1 MSDHGADRPDDSGD
15 ETPQNPFAGTPFE
28 ALFSQFGMPGQ
39 AGAAGPAGF
48 LPNGPSGGAAPDLNA
63 LMAQVQRMFQPH
75 DGTVDASVT
84 LDVARHTTAA
94 AGPDPSPTA
103 AEQAAVADAVQLAEM
118 WLDHATD
125 LPRGA
130 TTAAPWSRAEWIEN
144 TADTWHTLAEPVA
157 EHVVEAMSQ
166 AMPDEIKAM
175 AGPLIGMLSQA
186 GSAMFA
192 QQLGR
197 GLGELAGEV
206 LSSTDIGLPL
216 GPSGVAAVLPANLA
230 AFGEGLELRTSDV
243 LLYVVLRECAHHR
256 LFAAA
261 PWLKGALVAAVEEY
275 GRGTRI
281 DIEAIERRAADF
293 DPSRPQEI
301 VDALQNGLFDP
312 EPTPEQQQA
321 LARLEHLL
329 ALVEGWVDEVVTQAT
344 HDRMPAAVALAE
356 TMRRRRA
363 SGGPAEQTFASLV
376 GLQLRPRRL
385 RDAVN
390 LWAAVRDRQGAEARD
405 RFWQHPDVL
414 PAPADLDDPLGF
426 AEPRSTEDGADP
438 FDDELRRLLDGDA

>member
-1 MSDHGADRPDDSGD
+1 MSDDGTGRNDDAGD
-15 ETPQNPFAGTPFE
+15 DTPQNPFAGTPFE
-28 ALFSQFGMPGQ
+28 ALFSQLGFTQ
-39 AGAAGPAGF
+39 AGATGPAGF
-48 LPNGPSGGAAPDLNA
+48 LPNGPSGQVPDLNA
-63 LMAQVQRMFQPH
+63 LMAQVQRMFTPH
-75 DGTVDASVT
+75 DGTVDPSMT

-94 AGPDPSPTA
+94 GGPDPSPSPGQ
-103 AEQAAVADAVQLAEM
+103 QAAVADAVQLAEM
-118 WLDHATD
+118 WLDQATD

-130 TTAAPWSRAEWIEN
+130 TTSAAWSRAEWIEH
-144 TADTWHTLAEPVA
+144 TAATWHTLAEPVA
-157 EHVVEAMSQ
+157 EHVVDAMG
-166 AMPDEIKAM
+166 KALPEEVRTM

-186 GSAMFA
+186 GGAMFA

-216 GPSGVAAVLPANLA
+216 GPAGTAAVLPANLD
-230 AFGEGLELRTSDV
+230 AFGDGLELRQSDV

-281 DIEAIERRAADF
+281 DLEAIERRASEF

-301 VDALQNGLFDP
+301 MQAMENGLFDP

-344 HDRMPAAVALAE
+344 HERMPAAGALAE

-414 PAPADLDDPLGF
+414 PSPTDLDDPLGF
-426 AEPRSTEDGADP
+426 AEPRQDGEGDDP
-438 FDDELRRLLDGDA
+438 FDAELRRLLDGDES